1 MHSNM
6 ALTMGKLAHKK
17 KNSIQNAILQVRKKV
32 CKFWNV
38 NMRFLKQAAN
48 SKNFTIGTPM

>member
-1 MHSNM
+1 M